1 MSHYSED
8 LCSDKTIGLL
18 GGGQLARMLAIA
30 AAEFGFKTLVLS
42 PEIDCP
48 ASHISTEHILASYD
62 DQTAL
67 THLLSVCNVI
77 TYEFENLPLQTAQYI
92 EQKSYLYPSS
102 QILAISQ
109 DRVLEKQFLNTH
121 GIQTAKWYAV
131 HDRNSLIEG
140 LSALGGSG
148 LLKTR
153 CFGYDGKHQ
162 IGLHHPSEEIID
174 KALIALNHQ
183 PLILEEIVPFLFEI
197 SVVSASNPQKEYA
210 FYDCCE
216 NQHKSGILY
225 KTLVPSQASPL
236 LQKTAQEINAKIMD
250 ILDYVGVLCVES
262 FVLADGSLLVNE
274 LAPRVHN
281 SGHWTQKACITSQ
294 FEQHI
299 RAICSLPLG
308 DTSRH
313 SNCEMTNLLG
323 TNLKDYQNFLQQKS
337 TSVHLYG
344 KTLIKPER
352 KMGHVIQL
360 TGPATKTSHAKE

>member
-1 MSHYSED
+1 MSHYSES
-8 LCSDKTIGLL
+8 LYSGNTIGLL
-18 GGGQLARMLAIA
+18 GGGQLARMLALA
-30 AAEFGFKTLVLS
+30 AAELGFKTLVLS

-48 ASHISTEHILASYD
+48 ASQIGTEHILASYE

-67 THLLSVCNVI
+67 ARLLSVCNVI
-77 TYEFENLPLQTAQYI
+77 TYEFENLPLEIAQYI

-102 QILAISQ
+102 QILEISQ
-109 DRVLEKQFLNTH
+109 DRVFEKQFLNDN
-121 GIQTAKWYAV
+121 GIRTAKWYAV

-153 CFGYDGKHQ
+153 RFGYDGKHQ
-162 IGLHHPSEEIID
+162 IGLHHPNKEIID
-174 KALIALNHQ
+174 KALIALDHQ

-197 SVVSASNPQKEYA
+197 SVVSASNPQKEHA

-216 NQHKSGILY
+216 NQHRSGILY
-225 KTLVPSQASPL
+225 KTFVPSHASSKI
-236 LQKTAQEINAKIMD
+236 QETAHEINAQIMD
-250 ILDYVGVLCVES
+250 ILDYVGVLCVEF
-262 FVLADGSLLVNE
+262 FVLTDGSLLVNE

-281 SGHWTQKACITSQ
+281 SGHWTQKACTTSQ

-299 RAICSLPLG
+299 RAICALPLG

-323 TNLKDYQNFLQQKS
+323 MNLKDYQSFLRQKS

-344 KTLIKPER
+344 KTLVKPER

-360 TGPATKTSHAKE
+360 TGPATQSLDATK

>member
-1 MSHYSED
+1 MSYSFED
-8 LCSDKTIGLL
+8 LYSDKTIGLL
-18 GGGQLARMLAIA
+18 GGGQLARMLGLA
-30 AAEFGFKTLVLS
+30 AAELGFKIVVLS

-48 ASHISTEHILASYD
+48 ASQISTEHILASYED
-62 DQTAL
+62 EAAL

-77 TYEFENLPLQTAQYI
+77 SYEFEHLPLQTAEYI

-102 QILAISQ
+102 QILKISQ
-109 DRVLEKQFLNTH
+109 DRVLEKKFLNDH
-121 GIQTAKWYAV
+121 GIRTAKWYAV

-174 KALIALNHQ
+174 KALIALDHQ
-183 PLILEEIVPFLFEI
+183 PLILEEIVPFVFEI
-197 SVVSASNPQKEYA
+197 SVISASNPQKEHA

-225 KTLVPSQASPL
+225 KTFVPSRASPL
-236 LQKTAQEINAKIMD
+236 LQKTAQEINAQIMD
-250 ILDYVGVLCVES
+250 ILDYVGVLCIEF

-299 RAICSLPLG
+299 RAICALPLG

-323 TNLKDYQNFLQQKS
+323 LNLKDCQSFLQQKS

-344 KTLIKPER
+344 KTLVKPKR
-352 KMGHVIQL
+352 KMGHVIHL
-360 TGPATKTSHAKE
+360 TGPATKSSQAKE